1 MGISIKDSDSF
12 AKELVSKILETG
24 FYGMSKTDLY
34 DYVLFLMNKYSENQF
49 LKTNSNF
56 ENARLLKLSE
66 QKVKNLKLNIN
77 LKFVCDEP
85 EIVIADFFSKLTEKN
100 FHKTDEK
107 YEFVLDDS
115 YTRMCIES
123 VLKKNG
129 NTLDYKINTEK
140 VQIDAENL
148 KNFLSSYAEGLNN
161 QLQTKELKDEVL
173 KIGVN
178 ILDKAC
184 PVPNVVS
191 SIVNIGKIILKNT

>member
-1 MGISIKDSDSF
+1 
-12 AKELVSKILETG
+12 
-24 FYGMSKTDLY
+24 
-34 DYVLFLMNKYSENQF
+34 
-49 LKTNSNF
+49 
-56 ENARLLKLSE
+56 
-66 QKVKNLKLNIN
+66 
-77 LKFVCDEP
+77 
-85 EIVIADFFSKLTEKN
+85 
-100 FHKTDEK
+100 
-107 YEFVLDDS
+107 
-115 YTRMCIES
+115 MCIES

-191 SIVNIGKIILKNT
+191 SIVNIGKIILKNK